1 MSIPGTIWFNFRYLP
16 FRYAI
21 HLPIWLAPNVRVRR
35 MWRGGICPTVVKTGI
50 IHIGYHEADAVDTYS
65 SHTIIDM
72 HKDGRVKCHGDVH
85 IGHGAVLCVKKGG
98 VLTLG
103 RNFAISGTT
112 KIVCS
117 GNITF
122 GDNVQFSWDSLVMDS
137 DAHTIMDINGNPV
150 RNSREIKIGNNVWIA
165 ANNILL
171 KGTEI
176 GDNSVVGINS
186 LLNRRYEED
195 NVVIAGNPARIIKNI
210 SGWHL

>member
-1 MSIPGTIWFNFRYLP
+1 
-16 FRYAI
+16 
-21 HLPIWLAPNVRVRR
+21 

-65 SHTIIDM
+65 SHTIIDV
-72 HKDGRVKCHGDVH
+72 HKDGRVECHGDVH

-122 GDNVQFSWDSLVMDS
+122 GDNVQTSWDTLIMDS
-137 DAHTIMDINGNPV
+137 DAHRVFAEDGTSYPNQADIF
-150 RNSREIKIGNNVWIA
+150 IGDNVWIA
-165 ANNILL
+165 ANVTVL
-171 KGTEI
+171 KGTQVPAGCIVSGFSFLNKTYTSPNCIIGGIPAKEI
-176 GDNSVVGINS
+176 KKIG
-186 LLNRRYEED
+186 
-195 NVVIAGNPARIIKNI
+195 
-210 SGWHL
+210 GWEI